1 MGRSQVLPVGD
12 AQRPGL
18 QQHTGRVGNE
28 GKFCMN
34 MWHVWDQQCSGLTWC
49 IPERCLLNT
58 WWSQEES
65 LISEGGAS

>member
-12 AQRPGL
+12 ARRPGL

-34 MWHVWDQQCSGLTWC
+34 MWTVWDQQCSGLTWC
-49 IPERCLLNT
+49 IPERGLLNT
-58 WWSQEES
+58 C
-65 LISEGGAS
+65 GPKKKA